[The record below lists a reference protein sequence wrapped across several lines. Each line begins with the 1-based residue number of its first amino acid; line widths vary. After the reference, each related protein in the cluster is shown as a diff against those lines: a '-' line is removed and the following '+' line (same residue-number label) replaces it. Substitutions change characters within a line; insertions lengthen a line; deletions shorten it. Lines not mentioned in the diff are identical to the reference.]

1 MYGIF
6 GDQSEVILYVG
17 AIVLLIL
24 VVAVGATLIL
34 NSDFRS
40 ESKRKERLSDL
51 YPKEKGTDKKIRKAS

>member
-51 YPKEKGTDKKIRKAS
+51 YPKENGTDKKIRKAS